1 MQANQFRHRLAVLLA
16 GALVLGGVLAISAG
30 AGHLASVP
38 SYTGCLNTS
47 SHTLIKVAVGD
58 APSSTCTS
66 GQPQVHFS
74 GGDIT
79 AVSAGLG
86 LTGGATQGPA
96 TLSVDTSVVQ
106 SRVSGTCTVGSAI
119 REIKGDGT
127 VVCQSTPAGGSAAEP
142 VLIQLDDFDTSETY
156 FNSGDA
162 DWNVSV
168 TGGAGLIFESG
179 RAALTMDTQQPPYTP
194 GAVVLSGKR
203 QASLSDGTL
212 IFRARIL
219 DAYAEQSGAVYG
231 DRQPRGLANGS
242 DRSNAIEFVNAGG
255 SGATL
260 VACRTVS
267 GGTATE
273 TVVDIGQWVRLP
285 AVYQIVA
292 TSTEAKFYVN
302 GVLKCTHT
310 TNIPTTPL
318 NLYFST
324 SDGGA
329 GTVLHVIDWAS
340 FEQRPA

>member
-1 MQANQFRHRLAVLLA
+1 MTANRFRHRIAAPLA
-16 GALVLGGVLAISAG
+16 GAVILSGVLAISAG
-30 AGHLASVP
+30 AGHLTSVP

-47 SHTLIKVAVGD
+47 SHTLYKVAVGD
-58 APSSTCTS
+58 RPSSACSS

-79 AVSAGLG
+79 AVSGGVG
-86 LTGGATQGPA
+86 LTGGATEGPA
-96 TLSVDTSVVQ
+96 TLSVDTAVIQ
-106 SRVSGTCTVGSAI
+106 SRVTGTCTVGSAI
-119 REIKGDGT
+119 REIKSDGT
-127 VVCQSTPAGGSAAEP
+127 VVCGSAPAGGSAGEP
-142 VLIQLDDFDTSETY
+142 ILIQQDDFDTDAY
-156 FNSGDA
+156 NFNPGQEN
-162 DWNVSV
+162 WEVTV
-168 TGGAGLIFESG
+168 TGGAGVLFDPG

-194 GAVVLSGKR
+194 GAVVMSGKR

-212 IFRARIL
+212 IFKTRIL

-273 TVVDIGQWVRLP
+273 TVVDIGQWTRLP

-292 TSTEAKFYVN
+292 TPTEARFYVN

-318 NLYFST
+318 NMYFST

>member
-1 MQANQFRHRLAVLLA
+1 MQANQFRRRISVLLA

-38 SYTGCLNTS
+38 SYTGCLNLS
-47 SHTLIKVAVGD
+47 SHTLYKVAVGN
-58 APSSTCTS
+58 APSSACS
-66 GQPQVHFS
+66 AGQPQVHFS

-79 AVSAGLG
+79 AVSGGLG
-86 LTGGATQGPA
+86 LTGGATEGPA

-127 VVCQSTPAGGSAAEP
+127 VACQSTSTSGSAAEP
-142 VLIQLDDFDTSETY
+142 VLIQRDDFDTTETF
-156 FNSGDA
+156 FNPDEV
-162 DWNVSV
+162 DWDVTV
-168 TGGAGLIFESG
+168 TGGADLFFEDGWS
-179 RAALTMDTQQPPYTP
+179 AVTMDTEQPPFTP
-194 GAVVLSGKR
+194 GAVVMRGMR

-212 IFRARIL
+212 IFKARVL

-231 DRQPRGLANGS
+231 DRQPRGLANG
-242 DRSNAIEFVNAGG
+242 DNRSNAIEFVNAGG

-273 TVVDIGQWVRLP
+273 TVVDIGQWVRRP

-302 GVLKCTHT
+302 GILKCTHT

-318 NLYFST
+318 NMYFST

-329 GTVLHVIDWAS
+329 GHVPHVIDWAS